1 MARQDRLAIAFIS
14 LAELVTMSSM
24 CLKTRASLTSRLSW
38 ALAGAVDSGGAVD
51 GDALPF
57 VVFTAFIVFIEVF
70 LLALSFVVFISF
82 IVFIEVFLL
91 FVSMGAFRCH
101 RNQSNECTMSDL
113 LEK

>member
-14 LAELVTMSSM
+14 LGELVTMSSM

-70 LLALSFVVFISF
+70 LL
-82 IVFIEVFLL
+82 
-91 FVSMGAFRCH
+91 FVSMGAFGAIAIKGMNVRC
-101 RNQSNECTMSDL
+101 RIYSKTKWKYNADFGLTMLGCQGD
-113 LEK
+113 